1 MADTVMTVSTLP
13 RNVRGGGMIRLLSLV
28 FALIGIGG
36 IAFAADLPPAPA
48 RAPAAYV
55 QHVAPPFSW
64 TGFYIGGNV
73 GGAWTQVHVTDS
85 LGNSWSNAQQGVF
98 TGGGQ
103 IGANYQINWFVV
115 GVEADFDWLA
125 NNHNTSNAVST
136 PAGALQFSANDR
148 WLATLAARF
157 GVAADNWLFY
167 GKAGGGWVG
176 IGNPTLT
183 NVTTGGSISVSNSN
197 STTGW
202 LAGAGIEWAFT
213 PNWTAKLEYDFLG
226 LNDSSF
232 TVAPA
237 TPVIGSDVIHTHDVH
252 VQTLTVGI
260 NYLFH

>member
-1 MADTVMTVSTLP
+1 MV
-13 RNVRGGGMIRLLSLV
+13 RLLGVLC
-28 FALIGIGG
+28 ALIGVSG
-36 IAFAADLPPAPA
+36 AALAADLPPSPP
-48 RAPAAYV
+48 RAPAVYTPAV
-55 QHVAPPFSW
+55 LPVFNW
-64 TGFYIGGNV
+64 TGFYIGGNL
-73 GGAWTQVHVTDS
+73 GGAWTSVHVTDS
-85 LGNSWSNAQQGVF
+85 LGNSWSNTQQGVF

-136 PAGALQFSANDR
+136 SVGALQFSANDR
-148 WLATLAARF
+148 WMATLAARF

-183 NVTTGGSISVSNSN
+183 NITTGGSISVSNSN

-202 LAGAGIEWAFT
+202 LVGAGVEWAFT

-232 TVAPA
+232 TVAAA
-237 TPVIGSDVIHTHDVH
+237 TPVIGGDVIHTHDVH